1 MHDCRLETMQGKKRS
16 HEEADISQPPLQACY
31 RLCLTCYAWKWFTDG
46 DSHMIRTSFTPLP
59 FGFDYEFQWHCNAC
73 WQLKNPK
80 DTKAEKDKDADKD
93 EDKDDKDEDKDG
105 KDAPSK
111 KKDAVG
117 TSQPCWPGS
126 THFASI

>member
-93 EDKDDKDEDKDG
+93 DKDEDKDG
-105 KDAPSK
+105 KDEEDAPSK

-117 TSQPCWPGS
+117 TSS
-126 THFASI
+126 THSASI

>member
-1 MHDCRLETMQGKKRS
+1 MQGKKRS
-16 HEEADISQPPLQACY
+16 LEEGDISWPPSFIKQCH
-31 RLCLTCYAWKWFTDG
+31 TCNAWKLVTDG
-46 DSHMIRTSFTPLP
+46 DSHMIRTGFTTLP

-80 DTKAEKDKDADKD
+80 DTKAKKDKDADKD
-93 EDKDDKDEDKDG
+93 KDNDDKDEEDG
-105 KDAPSK
+105 PSNK

-117 TSQPCWPGS
+117 TSQPWEKS

>member
-1 MHDCRLETMQGKKRS
+1 MHDCRLETMKGKKRS
-16 HEEADISQPPLQACY
+16 LEEGDLSWPLSFIRQCH
-31 RLCLTCYAWKWFTDG
+31 TCNAWKLATDG
-46 DSHMIRTSFTPLP
+46 DSHMICLNFVTFPWQLQES
-59 FGFDYEFQWHCNAC
+59 QWHCHAC

-126 THFASI
+126 THFALI